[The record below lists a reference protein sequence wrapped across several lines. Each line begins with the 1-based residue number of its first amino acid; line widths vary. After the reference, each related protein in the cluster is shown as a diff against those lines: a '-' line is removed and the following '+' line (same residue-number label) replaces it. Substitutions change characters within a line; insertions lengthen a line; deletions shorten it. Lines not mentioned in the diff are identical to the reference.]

1 MTDRVKVKMKSGLL
15 ILLLVVLVATEN
27 INYTPGD
34 INLILTVP
42 HNGYDRSEDIPIRQ
56 PGCKNSA
63 KVCNFPGRSSC
74 DKGKRCKVVVEGDG
88 WTQTIGKYVHK
99 AFKKLTGRTPHM
111 IISNLHRSR
120 MDPNREIGEAA
131 QGNLAAMAAYKE
143 FHGAIREVKRT
154 FGREPGLLIDIH
166 GQVHKKNSTEIGYL
180 IKPQDLNLGNYT
192 NSNLSIKALVTRK
205 KAPVEEYIWGSRS
218 LGALFEDAGYKAVPS
233 PNKTSPGKDK
243 YFNGGYITSTHGSWL
258 GGLVDAIQ
266 LEIPGEIRNDGGK
279 SLRKHFSSNLA
290 RILAT
295 FFSKNYAELKF
306 K

>member
-1 MTDRVKVKMKSGLL
+1 MKSGLL

-74 DKGKRCKVVVEGDG
+74 DKGKKCKVVVEGDG

-180 IKPQDLNLGNYT
+180 IKPKDLNLGNYT

-205 KAPVEEYIWGSRS
+205 KVTVEEYIWGSRS

-243 YFNGGYITSTHGSWL
+243 YFNGGYITSTHGSWY

>member
-1 MTDRVKVKMKSGLL
+1 MKSMFL
-15 ILLLVVLVATEN
+15 ILLLVVLVVTEN
-27 INYTPGD
+27 INYKPGD

-63 KVCNFPGRSSC
+63 KVCRFPGRSRC
-74 DKGKRCKVVVEGDG
+74 DEGKICRVVVDGDG
-88 WTQTIGKYVHK
+88 YTQTIGKYVHT
-99 AFKKLTGRTPHM
+99 AFKKLTGRTPHL

-120 MDPNREIGEAA
+120 MDPNREIAEAA
-131 QGNLAAMAAYKE
+131 QGNQAAMAAYEE
-143 FHGAIREVKRT
+143 FHGAIREAKKT

-166 GQVHKKNSTEIGYL
+166 GQAHKKNRTEIGYL
-180 IKPQDLNLGNYT
+180 IKPKALNLGNYT
-192 NSNLSIKALVTRK
+192 NSKLSIKALVMRK
-205 KAPVEEYIWGSRS
+205 KDTVEEFIWGSRS

-243 YFNGGYITSTHGSWL
+243 YFNGGYITSTHGSWY

-266 LEIPGEIRNDGGK
+266 LEIPGEIRNNGGK

-295 FFSKNYAELKF
+295 FFAENYEELEF

>member
-1 MTDRVKVKMKSGLL
+1 MKSWLM
-15 ILLLVVLVATEN
+15 ILLLVVLVATED

-42 HNGYDRSEDIPIRQ
+42 HNGYDRAEAIPTRLA
-56 PGCKNSA
+56 GCKNSA
-63 KVCNFPGRSSC
+63 KECEFPGRSSC
-74 DKGKRCKVVVEGDG
+74 HKRKICKVVTEGDG
-88 WTQTIGKYVHK
+88 WTQTIGKYLHK
-99 AFKKLTGRTPHM
+99 AFKKLTGRTPHL

-120 MDPNREIGEAA
+120 MDPNREIEEAA
-131 QGNLAAMAAYKE
+131 QGNKAAMAAYKE
-143 FHGAIREVKRT
+143 FHDTIREAKTT
-154 FGREPGLLIDIH
+154 FGDEPGLLIDIH
-166 GQVHKKNSTEIGYL
+166 GQAHKKNETEIGYL
-180 IKPQDLNLGNYT
+180 IKPKDLNLGNYT
-192 NSNLSIKALVTRK
+192 NSKLSIKGLVTRK
-205 KAPVEEYIWGSRS
+205 KVSVEEYIWGCRS

-233 PNKTSPGKDK
+233 PNKTSPGQDK

-295 FFSKNYAELKF
+295 FFSQNYEELKF
-306 K
+306 N

>member
-1 MTDRVKVKMKSGLL
+1 MKSMFL
-15 ILLLVVLVATEN
+15 ILLLVVLVVTEN
-27 INYTPGD
+27 INYKPGD

-63 KVCNFPGRSSC
+63 KVCRFPGRSSC
-74 DKGKRCKVVVEGDG
+74 DEGKICRVVVDGDG
-88 WTQTIGKYVHK
+88 YTQTIGKYVHT
-99 AFKKLTGRTPHM
+99 AFKKLTGRTPHL

-120 MDPNREIGEAA
+120 MDPNREIAEAA
-131 QGNLAAMAAYKE
+131 QGNQAAMAAYEE
-143 FHGAIREVKRT
+143 FHRAIREAKKI

-166 GQVHKKNSTEIGYL
+166 GQAHKKNRTEIGYL
-180 IKPQDLNLGNYT
+180 IKPKALNLGNYT
-192 NSNLSIKALVTRK
+192 NSNLSIKALVMRK
-205 KAPVEEYIWGSRS
+205 KDTVEEFIWGSRS

-243 YFNGGYITSTHGSWL
+243 YFNGGYITSTHGSWY

-295 FFSKNYAELKF
+295 FFAENYEELEF